1 VIRRTVPLNGG
12 EGGVGKADIA
22 AKSVTANG
30 PQIEIRAD
38 VAASAPD
45 QREHTA
51 MPRRNSVI
59 KRLLFLGRG
68 WDEWDSKPLPELQ
81 AQQAPKPKS
90 GRRFAT
96 TLSFSALFFAGLA
109 LSAGAGN
116 TMRSLLDGTS
126 GDATTSSTAQTT
138 LTAAEVTPAQPVHA
152 VVHVS
157 AHQTGA
163 RAVAAR
169 VSQGA
174 QLHAVA
180 RASGVRSAVR
190 TAARAVHVRQT
201 GGRSVARTVGS
212 TRPQAKKP
220 ARTRTARPG
229 RPEKSQPLDS
239 EGTLPGATV
248 WLYQAA
254 PDPTPPAARL
264 RMRFARELVAQSRAA
279 HVDWALVL
287 AVLRAGGHDGRSPA
301 SIAQVH
307 SLSLRLAG
315 LGGRANGWQAA
326 LSYSTKTSFAD
337 RVVALRHYY
346 RAVGMPSLVYGL
358 LSQKRDLEDRVL
370 HDSRISIYPGGRSDV
385 ANHRVDV
392 RVLAVMLYLADTY
405 HSVTA
410 SCLISGHRLYARP
423 GVVSAHIYGRAV
435 DIASLDGVS
444 IYGHQQPGGITEQAV
459 RALLLLPPEMMP
471 SQIISLLGLGGPSFP
486 LANHYDHIHVG
497 Y

>member
-1 VIRRTVPLNGG
+1 
-12 EGGVGKADIA
+12 
-22 AKSVTANG
+22 
-30 PQIEIRAD
+30 
-38 VAASAPD
+38 
-45 QREHTA
+45 
-51 MPRRNSVI
+51 MPRPNSVI

-68 WDEWDSKPLPELQ
+68 WDEWDSKALPEAQ
-81 AQQAPKPKS
+81 AQPAPKPKS

-116 TMRSLLDGTS
+116 SMRSLLDGTD
-126 GDATTSSTAQTT
+126 DATSSSTAQTT

-152 VVHVS
+152 VVHVG
-157 AHQTGA
+157 ARQTGVRA
-163 RAVAAR
+163 RRRECVARLAAAR
-169 VSQGA
+169 CRRSRRAFGA
-174 QLHAVA
+174 QSRPRPAPSSVHA
-180 RASGVRSAVR
+180 R
-190 TAARAVHVRQT
+190 HV
-201 GGRSVARTVGS
+201 GGRSVAGTVAGA
-212 TRPQAKKP
+212 RPHAKKP
-220 ARTRTARPG
+220 AHSRAKPG

-239 EGTLPGATV
+239 EGSLPGATV

-279 HVDWALVL
+279 NVDWALVL

-301 SIAQVH
+301 SIAQLH

-326 LSYSTKTSFAD
+326 LSYSSKTGFAD
-337 RVVALRHYY
+337 RVVALRHFY

-370 HDSRISIYPGGRSDV
+370 HDSRVSIYPGGRSDV

-410 SCLISGHRLYARP
+410 TCLISGHRLYARP

-435 DIASLDGVS
+435 DIAALDGVS

-459 RALLLLPPEMMP
+459 RSLLLLPPEMLP
-471 SQIISLLGLGGPSFP
+471 AQVISLLGLGGPSFP

>member
-1 VIRRTVPLNGG
+1 
-12 EGGVGKADIA
+12 
-22 AKSVTANG
+22 
-30 PQIEIRAD
+30 
-38 VAASAPD
+38 
-45 QREHTA
+45 
-51 MPRRNSVI
+51 MPRPNSVI

-68 WDEWDSKPLPELQ
+68 WDEWDRKALPEAQ
-81 AQQAPKPKS
+81 AQPAPKPKS

-116 TMRSLLDGTS
+116 SMRSLLDGTS
-126 GDATTSSTAQTT
+126 GDATSSSTAQTT
-138 LTAAEVTPAQPVHA
+138 LTAAEVTPAQAVHA
-152 VVHVS
+152 VVHVTNR
-157 AHQTGA
+157 QTGV
-163 RAVAAR
+163 RAIAAQ
-169 VSQGA
+169 VSHDS

-180 RASGVRSAVR
+180 RPSGVRSAVPTPS
-190 TAARAVHVRQT
+190 TAVRVHARHVGGHSVAATVARA
-201 GGRSVARTVGS
+201 
-212 TRPQAKKP
+212 RPQAKKP
-220 ARTRTARPG
+220 AHSPAKPG

-239 EGTLPGATV
+239 EGSLPGATV
-248 WLYQAA
+248 WLYQSA

-264 RMRFARELVAQSRAA
+264 RMSFARELVAQSRAA
-279 HVDWALVL
+279 NVDWALVL
-287 AVLRAGGHDGRSPA
+287 AVLRADGHDGRSPA
-301 SIAQVH
+301 SSANLH
-307 SLSLRLAG
+307 SLSSRLAG

-326 LSYSTKTSFAD
+326 LSYSSKTGFAD

-370 HDSRISIYPGGRSDV
+370 HDSRVSIYPGGRSDV

-405 HSVTA
+405 HSVTV
-410 SCLISGHRLYARP
+410 SCLISGHHLYARP
-423 GVVSAHIYGRAV
+423 GVISAHIFGRAV
-435 DIASLDGVS
+435 DIAALDGTS

-459 RALLLLPPEMMP
+459 RSLLLLPPEMMP
-471 SQIISLLGLGGPSFP
+471 AQIISLLGLGGPSFP

>member
-1 VIRRTVPLNGG
+1 
-12 EGGVGKADIA
+12 
-22 AKSVTANG
+22 
-30 PQIEIRAD
+30 
-38 VAASAPD
+38 
-45 QREHTA
+45 
-51 MPRRNSVI
+51 MPRPNSVI

-68 WDEWDSKPLPELQ
+68 WDEWDTKALPEAQ
-81 AQQAPKPKS
+81 AQPAPKQKS

-116 TMRSLLDGTS
+116 SMRSLLDGT
-126 GDATTSSTAQTT
+126 DATSSSTAQTT

-152 VVHVS
+152 VVHVG
-157 AHQTGA
+157 ARQTGV
-163 RAVAAR
+163 RAVAAH
-169 VSQGA
+169 VSHGS
-174 QLHAVA
+174 QLHAVQKP
-180 RASGVRSAVR
+180 SGVRSAVP
-190 TAARAVHVRQT
+190 TPAGAVHVQARHAR
-201 GGRSVARTVGS
+201 GRSVAGTVAGA
-212 TRPQAKKP
+212 RAKKP
-220 ARTRTARPG
+220 AHSRAKPG

-239 EGTLPGATV
+239 EGSLPGATV

-279 HVDWALVL
+279 NVDWALVL

-301 SIAQVH
+301 SIAQLR

-326 LSYSTKTSFAD
+326 LSYSSKTGFAD
-337 RVVALRHYY
+337 RVVALRHFY

-370 HDSRISIYPGGRSDV
+370 HDSRVSIYPGGRSDI

-410 SCLISGHRLYARP
+410 TCLISGHRLYARP

-435 DIASLDGVS
+435 DIAALDGVS

-459 RALLLLPPEMMP
+459 RSLLLLPPEMLP
-471 SQIISLLGLGGPSFP
+471 AQVISLLGLGGPSFP

>member
-1 VIRRTVPLNGG
+1 
-12 EGGVGKADIA
+12 
-22 AKSVTANG
+22 
-30 PQIEIRAD
+30 
-38 VAASAPD
+38 
-45 QREHTA
+45 
-51 MPRRNSVI
+51 MPRPNSVI

-68 WDEWDSKPLPELQ
+68 WDEWDSKALREAQ
-81 AQQAPKPKS
+81 AQPAPKPKS

-116 TMRSLLDGTS
+116 SMRSLLDGT
-126 GDATTSSTAQTT
+126 DATSSSTAQTT

-152 VVHVS
+152 VVHVGNR
-157 AHQTGA
+157 QTGV
-163 RAVAAR
+163 RAVAAH
-169 VSQGA
+169 VSHGS

-180 RASGVRSAVR
+180 KPSGVRSAVPTPA
-190 TAARAVHVRQT
+190 TAVRVRARHT
-201 GGRSVARTVGS
+201 GGHSVAGTVAGARS
-212 TRPQAKKP
+212 HAKKP
-220 ARTRTARPG
+220 AHSRAKPG

-239 EGTLPGATV
+239 EGSLPGATV

-279 HVDWALVL
+279 NVDWALVL

-301 SIAQVH
+301 SIANLH

-326 LSYSTKTSFAD
+326 LSYSSKTGFAD

-370 HDSRISIYPGGRSDV
+370 HDSRVSIYPGGRSDV

-405 HSVTA
+405 RSVTA
-410 SCLISGHRLYARP
+410 TCLISGHRLFARP

-435 DIASLDGVS
+435 DIAALDGVS

-459 RALLLLPPEMMP
+459 RSLLLLPPEMLP
-471 SQIISLLGLGGPSFP
+471 AQIISLLGLGGPSFP